1 MRREPPAEMRREP
14 PAEMRRGAQMG
25 AYMTGYEIGILIAG
39 AVFLIASFFFRGRG
53 GEAASLD
60 MEEEIR
66 KIKEA
71 AVYQESEVRRKVEQ
85 LAQEAGAGA
94 IADAKEKL
102 SRISNDKIM
111 AVDEFSRQ
119 VLEKIENNNQEVI
132 FLYDMLQKK
141 EEEMKS
147 TMNKMEQTRREN
159 RELFERL
166 EELKQAKARV
176 SSRNAAKKA
185 GQSPSQEKQK
195 AAEPDSTHRPVLGKT
210 EDPKKRQDEAEP
222 QRAEETAVPA
232 WFSMPEAPSEEAEA
246 ETEAAVEDMAER
258 QEKILALYAEN
269 KSVREISK
277 QLSMGQGAVKLI
289 IDLYGKK
296 Q

>member
-1 MRREPPAEMRREP
+1 
-14 PAEMRRGAQMG
+14 MG
-25 AYMTGYEIGILIAG
+25 AYMTGYEIAILIAG
-39 AVFLIASFFFRGRG
+39 LVFLIASFFLRG
-53 GEAASLD
+53 GGNSESLD
-60 MEEEIR
+60 MDEEIR
-66 KIKEA
+66 KIKAA
-71 AVYQESEVRRKVEQ
+71 AVYQESEVRRRVQE
-85 LAQEAGAGA
+85 LAEGAGA
-94 IADAKEKL
+94 EVVSDVEEKL
-102 SRISNDKIM
+102 SRVSNDKIM

-176 SSRNAAKKA
+176 SSRNASKK
-185 GQSPSQEKQK
+185 GQPAAPGREKS
-195 AAEPDSTHRPVLGKT
+195 AEPADESRRAAGSSARAQAA
-210 EDPKKRQDEAEP
+210 RQDA
-222 QRAEETAVPA
+222 
-232 WFSMPEAPSEEAEA
+232 PES
-246 ETEAAVEDMAER
+246 AAVLPGEPELREDAADGTETFPADMAER
-258 QEKILALYAEN
+258 QEKILALYAQN

-277 QLSMGQGAVKLI
+277 QLSMGQGAVRLI

-296 Q
+296 